1 MSGDISLHTPAY
13 FSDGSKQARLL
24 TETTP
29 KLDLAG
35 ERNMKAATSAKTR
48 SNEKEVKVEG
58 HLIDS
63 LILSK
68 IWDRIIELDGDFE
81 TLEFRVGKHKT
92 DTSFLRMV
100 VKGRNPDHLN
110 DILREV
116 YSLGAAPVEIAEA
129 HVLPA
134 PSDMVFPDN
143 FYSTTNNPTQVY
155 FEGET
160 LDVQGI
166 MMDKAITIDPQTK
179 SAKCKPIRDVKKGE
193 LIVVGEEGILVKPAE
208 RPRES
213 TGVFRFMSSGSS
225 SEKPALAVIKQIA
238 QDLYDVK
245 KAGGKVTVVA
255 GPAVVHTGAA
265 DALARLIRDGFIDV
279 LLSGNAVAVHDVEAD
294 LLKTSLGVS
303 LKEGVATV
311 RGCRNHLIAINEIYK
326 AGGLRAAV
334 EKNVLKSGIIY
345 ECVKRNVPFV
355 LAGSIRDDGPLPDVI
370 TDTVL
375 AQQKYKEQLKDVA
388 MVLMLAS
395 TLHAVAVGNM
405 LPSTVKLV
413 CVDINPASVTKLLDR
428 GSTQAVGVISD
439 IGTLLPLLAEE
450 IGKLKMQT

>member
-1 MSGDISLHTPAY
+1 MCKKMARDQ
-13 FSDGSKQARLL
+13 GSKPRI
-24 TETTP
+24 
-29 KLDLAG
+29 
-35 ERNMKAATSAKTR
+35 
-48 SNEKEVKVEG
+48 NEKEVKVEG

-63 LILSK
+63 LILTK
-68 IWDRIIELDGDFE
+68 IYDRIIELNGDFE

-92 DTSFLRMV
+92 DTSYLRMV
-100 VKGRNPDHLN
+100 VKGRTAEHLN
-110 DILREV
+110 DILREI
-116 YSLGAAPVEIAEA
+116 YSLGAVPIEVAEA
-129 HVLPA
+129 HVAEAPA
-134 PSDMVFPDN
+134 DMVFPDN

-155 FEGET
+155 YGGEWME
-160 LDVQGI
+160 VQGI
-166 MMDKAITIDPQTK
+166 MMDKAVVINPESKT
-179 SAKCKPIRDVKKGE
+179 ARCKPIRDVKKGD
-193 LIVVGEEGILVKPAE
+193 LVVVGEDGILVKPAE

-238 QDLYDVK
+238 NDLYNVK
-245 KAGGKVTVVA
+245 KEGAKVAVVA

-265 DALARLIRDGFIDV
+265 NALASLIREGFVDV
-279 LLSGNAVAVHDVEAD
+279 LLSGNALAVHDVEAD

-303 LKEGVATV
+303 LKEGIATV
-311 RGCRNHLIAINEIYK
+311 RGCRNHLVAINEIYK
-326 AGGLRAAV
+326 AGSLRAAV

-345 ECVKRNVPFV
+345 ECLKKGVPFV
-355 LAGSIRDDGPLPDVI
+355 LAGSIRDDGPLPDVV

-375 AQQKYKEQLKDVA
+375 AQQRYKEQLTDVA

-428 GSTQAVGVISD
+428 GSTQAVGVVTD

-450 IGKLKMQT
+450 MKRLNA

>member
-1 MSGDISLHTPAY
+1 MKE
-13 FSDGSKQARLL
+13 SKP
-24 TETTP
+24 T
-29 KLDLAG
+29 K
-35 ERNMKAATSAKTR
+35 SR

-63 LILSK
+63 LILTK
-68 IWDRIIELDGDFE
+68 IWDRVIELDGDFE

-100 VKGRNPDHLN
+100 IKGRTPQHLD

-116 YSLGAAPVEIAEA
+116 YSLGAVPVEVAEA
-129 HVLPA
+129 RVVAA

-155 FEGET
+155 FKGEW
-160 LDVQGI
+160 LEVQGI
-166 MMDKAITIDPQTK
+166 IMDKVIVVNPETK
-179 SAKCKPIRDVKKGE
+179 SAKCKPIRDVKKGD
-193 LIVVGEEGILVKPAE
+193 LIVVGEEGVLVKPPE

-238 QDLYDVK
+238 RDLYDVK
-245 KAGGKVTVVA
+245 KAGGKVAVVA

-265 DALARLIRDGFIDV
+265 GALASLIRGGFVDV
-279 LLSGNAVAVHDVEAD
+279 VLSGNALAVHDVEAD
-294 LLKTSLGVS
+294 ILKTSLGVS

-311 RGCRNHLIAINEIYK
+311 RGCRNHLVAINEIYK
-326 AGGLRAAV
+326 AGSLKAAV
-334 EKNVLKSGIIY
+334 EKNILRSGIIY
-345 ECVKRNVPFV
+345 ECIKKEVPFV
-355 LAGSIRDDGPLPDVI
+355 LAGSIRDDGPLPDVV

-375 AQQKYKEQLKDVA
+375 AQQKYKEQLKDVD

-405 LPSTVKLV
+405 LPATVKLV

-450 IGKLKMQT
+450 IEKLNT

>member
-1 MSGDISLHTPAY
+1 MKKSASSKSGST
-13 FSDGSKQARLL
+13 
-24 TETTP
+24 
-29 KLDLAG
+29 
-35 ERNMKAATSAKTR
+35 
-48 SNEKEVKVEG
+48 EKEVKVEG

-63 LILSK
+63 LILTK

-92 DTSFLRMV
+92 DTSFLRMI
-100 VKGRNPDHLN
+100 VKGRSPKHLE
-110 DILREV
+110 DLLREV
-116 YSLGAAPVEIAEA
+116 YSLGAVPVEIAEA
-129 HVLPA
+129 HVVLAPA
-134 PSDMVFPDN
+134 DMVFPDN

-155 FEGET
+155 FKGEL

-166 MMDKAITIDPQTK
+166 MMDKAIAINPETK
-179 SAKCKPIRDVKKGE
+179 VAMCKPIRDVRKGE
-193 LIVVGEEGILVKPAE
+193 LIVVGEQGVLVKPAE
-208 RPRES
+208 RARES
-213 TGVFRFMSSGSS
+213 TGIFKFMSSTSS

-238 QDLYDVK
+238 EDLYDVK
-245 KAGGKVTVVA
+245 KSSGKVAVVA

-265 DALARLIRDGFIDV
+265 NALASLVREGFVDV
-279 LLSGNAVAVHDVEAD
+279 LLSGNALAVHDVEAD

-311 RGCRNHLIAINEIYK
+311 RGCRNHLVAINEIYK
-326 AGGLRAAV
+326 AGSLRAAV
-334 EKNVLKSGIIY
+334 DKKVLKSGIIY
-345 ECVKRNVPFV
+345 ECIRKNIPFV
-355 LAGSIRDDGPLPDVI
+355 LAGSIRDDGPLPDVV
-370 TDTVL
+370 TDMVL
-375 AQQKYKEQLKDVA
+375 AQQKYKEQLRDVA

-450 IGKLKMQT
+450 IGRLKKQT

>member
-1 MSGDISLHTPAY
+1 VKKNQSSVSI
-13 FSDGSKQARLL
+13 
-24 TETTP
+24 
-29 KLDLAG
+29 
-35 ERNMKAATSAKTR
+35 

-63 LILSK
+63 LILTK

-92 DTSFLRMV
+92 DTSYLRMV
-100 VKGRNPDHLN
+100 VKGRTPRHLD
-110 DILREV
+110 DILKDV
-116 YSLGAAPVEIAEA
+116 YALGAVPIEIAEV
-129 HVLPA
+129 HVAAAPA
-134 PSDMVFPDN
+134 DMVFPDD
-143 FYSTTNNPTQVY
+143 FYSTTNNPTQIY
-155 FEGET
+155 FDGEWVK
-160 LDVQGI
+160 VQEI
-166 MMDKAITIDPQTK
+166 MMDKVIVVNPETK
-179 SAKCKPIRDVKKGE
+179 TAKCKPIRDVKKGD
-193 LIVVGEEGILVKPAE
+193 LIVVGEEGIIVKPPE

-245 KAGGKVTVVA
+245 KAGGKVCVVA

-265 DALARLIRDGFIDV
+265 SALARLIREGFVDV
-279 LLSGNAVAVHDVEAD
+279 LLSGNALAVHDVEAD
-294 LLKTSLGVS
+294 VLKTSLGVS
-303 LKEGVATV
+303 LREGVATV
-311 RGCRNHLIAINEIYK
+311 RGCRNHLVAINEIYK
-326 AGGLRAAV
+326 AGSLKAAV

-345 ECVKRNVPFV
+345 ECVRKGVPFV

-375 AQQKYKEQLKDVA
+375 AQQKYKEQLRDVA

-405 LPSTVKLV
+405 LPATVKLV
-413 CVDINPASVTKLLDR
+413 CVDINPAAVTKLLDR

-450 IGKLKMQT
+450 MKKLST